1 MACYCGQI
9 PTVGR
14 LLRENVEKCQEYLKK
29 VLRNVRPTY
38 EELLM
43 LLIQVEGVLNSR
55 PLTCVYPDQGEPLTP
70 SHLVL
75 GKRILTV
82 TAQENSNLKGE
93 GRNKR
98 LKRNKHLRNV
108 LQHFW
113 KRWQSEY
120 FTQLRE
126 HHHPSKKNGPKIQ
139 VGDVVLG
146 QEDMIKRLNWM
157 IAVIESLIK
166 GRDGNVRAAIVRM
179 VNKAGKITTTRRAV
193 QRLYPIEVTDSEY
206 DKKTAEIPIT
216 FVERA
221 VAEALT
227 ELVIKK

>member
-1 MACYCGQI
+1 M
-9 PTVGR
+9 
-14 LLRENVEKCQEYLKK
+14 
-29 VLRNVRPTY
+29 
-38 EELLM
+38 
-43 LLIQVEGVLNSR
+43 EGVLNSR
-55 PLTCVYPDQGEPLTP
+55 PLTCVYPDQGEPLTR

-93 GRNKR
+93 GRNK
-98 LKRNKHLRNV
+98 LLTRNKHLRNV

-120 FTQLRE
+120 LT
-126 HHHPSKKNGPKIQ
+126 HHNQSKKNGPKIQ
-139 VGDVVLG
+139 VGDVVRV
-146 QEDMIKRLNWM
+146 QEDMIKRLNWT
-157 IAVIESLIK
+157 IAVIESLIRW
-166 GRDGNVRAAIVRM
+166 RDGNVRKAIVRM

-193 QRLYPIEVTDSEY
+193 QRLYPIEVTDSEH

-221 VAEALT
+221 VE
-227 ELVIKK
+227 ESID